1 MGKVLRM
8 GAQERRLL
16 RPKRL
21 QWSRFLFLL
30 GMLIIGSTYQHL
42 RRPWGLSSLWTE
54 VSSQQ
59 SIKLASR
66 DLSSDEMV
74 VNDHPLK
81 ASSEMEGETLAP
93 QATDTTDEAA
103 PSRIMDSP
111 PSTPRTTNKITPPAP
126 KNNYSPTATRTERAR
141 ENPLPTPTGILNHN
155 TPTSSGQMGRYYTPT
170 PKGERK
176 SSSPTQA
183 RGKEKKYTPSPSGEM
198 DTYVPSISMATEI
211 SHVTRATEEDSAP
224 WRANKILETSSS
236 KRILQDAPAATPKQ
250 IVSSTP
256 TLLTPETSTLTSPRS
271 SVEMN
276 TLTSSKRPEGNH
288 NPVSFW
294 RAMGKNLQ
302 TTPQGA
308 ILDHPSALSGGPV
321 TLNTMAGNILAK
333 IKASSAP
340 QNTRRP
346 APETSVP
353 PIRTPSATTWELTN
367 HPSTAPST
375 PGVPK
380 VKANPTT
387 QVSHCVFVEPAP
399 ALPIAPSPSLTT
411 AMLPE
416 APSPSVLLPSWPELH
431 PKAEYPPDLFSV
443 EERQQ
448 GWVTLHIFGMMYV
461 FVALAIVCDEYFVP
475 ALGVITDKL
484 QISEDVAGAT
494 FMAAGGSAPELF
506 TSLIGVF
513 ISHSNVGIGT
523 IVGSAVFN
531 ILFVIGT
538 CALFSREILN
548 LTWWPLFRDVSFY
561 ILDLSML
568 IIFFLDSL
576 IAWWES
582 LLLLLAYALYVFTMK
597 WNKQIELWV
606 KEQLSRRP
614 MAKVMAL
621 GDFSKPSDGVVTEQ
635 QQDNKKLKLPS
646 MLIRGSS
653 SASLHNSIIRS
664 TIFHLM
670 IHSLDPLGEEEE
682 PAELPAVTVT
692 PAPAPDVKGDQEE
705 DPDSQ
710 EGVPGADSKREGTG
724 EEGGTPGEG
733 ETEDKSGGEIQPEG
747 ETKAGADDPEGE
759 TEAGGDE
766 PEGETE
772 AGGDEPE
779 GETEAG
785 GDEPEG
791 ETEARGD
798 EPEGEAEAKGKGD
811 ENEGETEAEDAHHGE
826 MEAGGDEHEGE
837 TEARGDEHKGE
848 AEAGEKGDEHEGE
861 TEEGKGDEH
870 EGEIEAG
877 EKGNEHEGESEAGV
891 KDEHEGESE
900 GEGDGDEHEGE
911 TEAEEKGDEHEG
923 EIQAGDGDI
932 QSEEGETELQ
942 GIDAENQG
950 EATNGE
956 EKGADGEGGS
966 DGGESE
972 EEEEEDEED
981 DEEEEEEEEEEE
993 RDEEP
998 LSLEWPA
1005 TRQKQAIY
1013 LFLLPIVF
1021 PLWLTIPDVRRE
1033 ESRKFFVITFLGS
1046 IIWIAMFSYLMV
1058 WWAHQVGETIGISEE
1073 IMGLTILAAGT
1084 SIPDLITSVIVARK
1098 GLGDMAVSSS
1108 VGSNIFDITV
1118 GLPVPWLLFSLINGL
1133 QPVPVS
1139 SNGLFCAIVLLF
1151 LMLLFVISSIA
1162 SCKWRMN
1169 KILGFTMFLLYFIFL
1184 IISVLLED
1192 RIISCP
1198 VSV

>member
-30 GMLIIGSTYQHL
+30 GMLIISSTYQHL
-42 RRPWGLSSLWTE
+42 RRPRGLSSLWTE

-103 PSRIMDSP
+103 PSRTMDSP
-111 PSTPRTTNKITPPAP
+111 RSIPRTTNEITPPAP

-141 ENPLPTPTGILNHN
+141 ENPLPTPTGVLNHN

-198 DTYVPSISMATEI
+198 DTSVPSISMATEI
-211 SHVTRATEEDSAP
+211 SHVTRATEKDSAP

-236 KRILQDAPAATPKQ
+236 KRILQDTPAVTPKQ
-250 IVSSTP
+250 IVPSTP
-256 TLLTPETSTLTSPRS
+256 TLLTPEVVETSTLTSPRS
-271 SVEMN
+271 SMETN
-276 TLTSSKRPEGNH
+276 TLTSSKRLEGNH

-308 ILDHPSALSGGPV
+308 ILDHPSALSEGPV
-321 TLNTMAGNILAK
+321 TLNTVAGNILAK

-346 APETSVP
+346 APETSIP
-353 PIRTPSATTWELTN
+353 PIRTPSATTWELTK

-448 GWVTLHIFGMMYV
+448 GWVALHIFGMMYV

-614 MAKVMAL
+614 VAKVMAL

-670 IHSLDPLGEEEE
+670 IHSLDPLGEARASKDKQESLNQEARAQPQAKAECKPEEEE

-710 EGVPGADSKREGTG
+710 EGVPGADSKREVTG

-733 ETEDKSGGEIQPEG
+733 GTEEKSGGETQPEG
-747 ETKAGADDPEGE
+747 
-759 TEAGGDE
+759 
-766 PEGETE
+766 
-772 AGGDEPE
+772 
-779 GETEAG
+779 
-785 GDEPEG
+785 
-791 ETEARGD
+791 
-798 EPEGEAEAKGKGD
+798 
-811 ENEGETEAEDAHHGE
+811 
-826 MEAGGDEHEGE
+826 
-837 TEARGDEHKGE
+837 
-848 AEAGEKGDEHEGE
+848 
-861 TEEGKGDEH
+861 
-870 EGEIEAG
+870 
-877 EKGNEHEGESEAGV
+877 
-891 KDEHEGESE
+891 EGESE

-911 TEAEEKGDEHEG
+911 TEAEGKADEHEG

-932 QSEEGETELQ
+932 QSEEGETDLQ

-1033 ESRKFFVITFLGS
+1033 
-1046 IIWIAMFSYLMV
+1046 
-1058 WWAHQVGETIGISEE
+1058 VGETIGISEE

>member
-42 RRPWGLSSLWTE
+42 RRPRGLSSLCTE

-103 PSRIMDSP
+103 PSRTMDSP

-141 ENPLPTPTGILNHN
+141 ENPLPTPTGVLNHN
-155 TPTSSGQMGRYYTPT
+155 TPTSSGQMGSYDTPT

-236 KRILQDAPAATPKQ
+236 KRILQDTPAATPKQ
-250 IVSSTP
+250 IVPSTP
-256 TLLTPETSTLTSPRS
+256 TLLTPEVVETSTLTSPRS

-276 TLTSSKRPEGNH
+276 TLTSSERLEGNH

-308 ILDHPSALSGGPV
+308 ILDHPSALSEGRV
-321 TLNTMAGNILAK
+321 TLNTMTGNILAK

-346 APETSVP
+346 APETSVS

-375 PGVPK
+375 PGAPK

-448 GWVTLHIFGMMYV
+448 GWVALHIFGMMYV

-614 MAKVMAL
+614 VAKVMAL
-621 GDFSKPSDGVVTEQ
+621 GDFS
-635 QQDNKKLKLPS
+635 KLPS

-670 IHSLDPLGEEEE
+670 IHSLDPLGEARASKDKQESLNQEARAQPQAKAECKPEEEE
-682 PAELPAVTVT
+682 PAELPAVKVI

-710 EGVPGADSKREGTG
+710 EGVPGADSKREVTG

-733 ETEDKSGGEIQPEG
+733 ETEEKSGGETQPE
-747 ETKAGADDPEGE
+747 DEGE
-759 TEAGGDE
+759 TEAGG
-766 PEGETE
+766 
-772 AGGDEPE
+772 
-779 GETEAG
+779 
-785 GDEPEG
+785 
-791 ETEARGD
+791 
-798 EPEGEAEAKGKGD
+798 KGD
-811 ENEGETEAEDAHHGE
+811 
-826 MEAGGDEHEGE
+826 
-837 TEARGDEHKGE
+837 
-848 AEAGEKGDEHEGE
+848 
-861 TEEGKGDEH
+861 
-870 EGEIEAG
+870 
-877 EKGNEHEGESEAGV
+877 EHEGESEAGV
-891 KDEHEGESE
+891 KDEHEGGS
-900 GEGDGDEHEGE
+900 
-911 TEAEEKGDEHEG
+911 EAEGKADEHEG
-923 EIQAGDGDI
+923 EIQAGDGEI

-942 GIDAENQG
+942 GTDAGDQG
-950 EATNGE
+950 EATSGE